1 MTDRQTALEL
11 ADFLARVR
19 EGNEESVARNDPVI
33 RNHIAKLASWEKMV
47 REVAASEL
55 EMG

>member
-11 ADFLARVR
+11 ADFLVRMR